1 MVARD
6 LLGLHPLTG
15 ETPATTLVQPF
26 LSAVSSPEP
35 NHVVVVQPRIP
46 HDVRQQHP
54 VVETG
59 VLFAQRPGQ
68 LFGREVLRAVGDPEV
83 SRRQGTQ
90 DLIPVHCQ
98 TKLPTGTRPDPARP
112 LMGTRSE
119 ERRVGKECRSRG
131 ATYQ

>member
-26 LSAVSSPEP
+26 LSVVSSPEP

-68 LFGREVLRAVGDPEV
+68 LFGRAVDRKSAV
-83 SRRQGTQ
+83 QGGG
-90 DLIPVHCQ
+90 P
-98 TKLPTGTRPDPARP
+98 
-112 LMGTRSE
+112 RS
-119 ERRVGKECRSRG
+119 G
-131 ATYQ
+131 AAGAWDRTPQ